1 MSVTRHSANPDYHVI
16 LFDFVPS
23 GTSVW
28 NDEKKTVSTVT
39 YSLKT

>member
-1 MSVTRHSANPDYHVI
+1 MCVTTHSVNPDYHVI
-16 LFDFVPS
+16 LFGFVPG